1 MKLKYIIIILCSFS
15 LACSSKR
22 KEIKTVEIKFKKEG
36 NLEIHNQKK
45 KHIASFDIEIADNDF
60 ERETGLM
67 YRENIAE
74 SQGMLFVFD
83 KEQQLSFYMKNT
95 LIALDILFING
106 EQEII
111 NIYKNTQPMSTN
123 TIKSLLPAKF
133 VLELKSGS
141 CERLGIEEGL
151 RITYKK

>member
-1 MKLKYIIIILCSFS
+1 MIS

-22 KEIKTVEIKFKKEG
+22 KEVKTVQIKFKKEG
-36 NLEIHNQKK
+36 SLKIHNQKK
-45 KHIASFDIEIADNDF
+45 EEIASFDIEIADNDF

-74 SQGMLFVFD
+74 SQGMLFVFER
-83 KEQQLSFYMKNT
+83 EQQLSFYMKNT

-111 NIYKNTQPMSTN
+111 NIHKNTQPMSTN
-123 TIKSLLPAKF
+123 NIRSLYPAKF

-141 CERLGIEEGL
+141 CERLGINEGF
-151 RITYKK
+151 RIIYKK